1 MTEEQLHDTK
11 LKIINAAR
19 DLFALKGF
27 EGASVREIASSAGV
41 NIAALN
47 YHFSSKHN
55 LFLHIMDLGYR
66 ETSEAIEAFVAS
78 HPDESVE
85 ELAVWTFRYFLQK
98 ANMLRSFFKMMM
110 SEMEMQGGLCPA
122 EDFGPPGSRAFA
134 QAIMKELNKKVSEP
148 DMFWAVKMVFSSTV
162 HLALIYSNHLC
173 KLDNKDH
180 PYHTQAALEK
190 DIRRLVKVVLQDLR
204 Q

>member
-1 MTEEQLHDTK
+1 MTEEQLNDTK
-11 LKIINAAR
+11 LKIINSAR
-19 DLFALKGF
+19 ELFALKGF

-47 YHFSSKHN
+47 YHFSSKQN
-55 LFLHIMDLGYR
+55 LFLHIIDLGYS
-66 ETSEAIEAFVAS
+66 ETSKAIEDYIAS

-85 ELAVWTFRYFLQK
+85 EFSVWTFRYFLEK
-98 ANMLRSFFKMMM
+98 SNMLRSVFKMMLSDM
-110 SEMEMQGGLCPA
+110 SMDEKHLPQ

-134 QAIMKELNKKVSEP
+134 TAIVKELNLPITEAE
-148 DMFWAVKMVFSSTV
+148 MFWAVKMIFSSIV
-162 HLALIYSNHLC
+162 HFALMYSNRFC
-173 KLDNKDH
+173 SLDGKEH

-190 DIRRLVKVVLQDLR
+190 DIRRLVKVVLKDLR